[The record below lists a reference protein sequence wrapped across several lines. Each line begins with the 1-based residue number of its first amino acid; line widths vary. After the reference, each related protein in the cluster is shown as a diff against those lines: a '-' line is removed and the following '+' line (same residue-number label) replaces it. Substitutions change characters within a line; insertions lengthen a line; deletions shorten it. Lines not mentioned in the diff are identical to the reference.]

1 MACKLSVLKFTDS
14 CPPLEVIWSLCPS
27 LCIVLFLSSMDPM
40 IFCGL
45 LGVASA
51 GVRFAAGSAMFKSVW
66 RVWNKDRAQNLQE
79 VEKHT
84 KNMSSS
90 HPTLL
95 LPLPIITVHLQ
106 PSSHRGEDLMVM

>member
-1 MACKLSVLKFTDS
+1 
-14 CPPLEVIWSLCPS
+14 
-27 LCIVLFLSSMDPM
+27 M

-51 GVRFAAGSAMFKSVW
+51 GVGFAAGSAMFKSVW
-66 RVWNKDRAQNLQE
+66 RVWNKEMAQNLQE
-79 VEKHT
+79 VQKHS

-95 LPLPIITVHLQ
+95 LPLFSIIIITERLQ
-106 PSSHRGEDLMVM
+106 RSSHRGEDLMVM

>member
-1 MACKLSVLKFTDS
+1 
-14 CPPLEVIWSLCPS
+14 
-27 LCIVLFLSSMDPM
+27 M

-51 GVRFAAGSAMFKSVW
+51 GVGFAAGSAMFKSVW
-66 RVWNKDRAQNLQE
+66 RVWNKEMAQNLQE
-79 VEKHT
+79 VKKHA
-84 KNMSSS
+84 KNISSS

-95 LPLPIITVHLQ
+95 LPPFSIITVRLQ